1 MTMYDTLIFDFDGT
15 LIDSAPGIL
24 ATYAEVFAAAGLKT
38 AVPLDQNLIGPPLG
52 PTMTKL
58 LGHDDPELLARLV
71 EDFKPRHMSIGLA
84 KTPAYPGADAALQDL
99 VQQGK
104 TLFIATNKR
113 AEPTLALLEKFGWN
127 NYFQAVYCID
137 TQQPAYPDKTTMLRQ
152 LLADHALSPAQCLY
166 IGDTHGDQTAATHCG
181 MAFMAALWGYDQ
193 WTETEASA
201 RCAQLSEL
209 APKLA
214 AA

>member
-24 ATYAEVFAAAGLKT
+24 ATYTEVFTAAGLQT
-38 AVPLDQNLIGPPLG
+38 AVPLDQNLIGPPLV
-52 PTMTKL
+52 PTMAKL
-58 LGHDDPELLARLV
+58 LGHDDPELLAKLV
-71 EDFKPRHMSIGLA
+71 EDFKPRYMSTGLA
-84 KTPAYPGADAALQDL
+84 KTPAYPGADAALRDL

-127 NYFQAVYCID
+127 DHFRAVYCID
-137 TQQPAYPDKTTMLRQ
+137 TLQPAYPDKTTMLRQ
-152 LLADHALSPAQCLY
+152 LLADYAISPAQCLY
-166 IGDTHGDQTAATHCG
+166 IGDTHGDQIAATNCD
-181 MAFMAALWGYDQ
+181 MAFMAALWGYDH
-193 WTETEASA
+193 WTETETPV